1 MLDAETGHELWMI
14 GLEAGPGAAVGVLPP
29 TARPSSPAGGGVL
42 SFIDAQTGRL
52 R

>member
-14 GLEAGPGAAVGVLPP
+14 GLEAGPV
-29 TARPSSPAGGGVL
+29 AGGLAFAPDGKTIVSGRGGVL